1 MGDRQRYPTESM
13 MFDTAN
19 PYASTET
26 SGGKTG
32 SKSGLRLRL
41 CVLLWIMGTFSLSAV
56 SLVDAVLPIVVS
68 GRWIDVAFLFMMATA
83 VGAPIAAPITNWE
96 RFMAFIISVALFIC
110 QFIIIATISIA
121 LNGLDGTQ

>member
-1 MGDRQRYPTESM
+1 M

-26 SGGKTG
+26 SGDKTG
-32 SKSGLRLRL
+32 RKSGLRLRL

-56 SLVDAVLPIVVS
+56 CLVDAVLPIVVS
-68 GRWIDVAFLFMMATA
+68 GRWIDVAFLFMITTA
-83 VGAPIAAPITNWE
+83 IGTSIAAPIANWQ
-96 RFMAFIISVALFIC
+96 RLMAFIISVALFIG
-110 QFIIIATISIA
+110 QFIMIAIISIA